1 MGGFGNVQDDDAFD
15 IRRQGAEGRFLAESF
30 CPARDV
36 WIHAGTAD
44 FLADFVDDEDVDVGQ
59 LQARH
64 FRFGHGL

>member
-1 MGGFGNVQDDDAFD
+1 MGSFGNVQDDDT
-15 IRRQGAEGRFLAESF
+15 F
-30 CPARDV
+30 CPACDV
-36 WIHAGTAD
+36 WVHAGTAD